1 MAPSNKEMQRRKN
14 CQLYT
19 YLLLAQDKEVSD
31 LILEC
36 AHAYDCDYPVE
47 CATELAE
54 EIKGLDSETFERIVN
69 NSESHEARELAHW
82 WEMHQEADRLRKE
95 IAKTC
100 L

>member
-1 MAPSNKEMQRRKN
+1 MSPPNKKMQRQKN

-19 YLLLAQDKEVSD
+19 YLLLSQEKEVPD

-36 AHAYDCDYPVE
+36 AHTYDCDYPVD
-47 CATELAE
+47 CVRELTE

-69 NSESHEARELAHW
+69 NKESKEARELAHW
-82 WEMHQEADRLRKE
+82 WEMHQEAERLHKD
-95 IAKTC
+95 IAQTY

>member
-14 CQLYT
+14 CQLYS
-19 YLLLAQDKEVSD
+19 YLLISLGKEVPD

-36 AHAYDCDYPVE
+36 ALSYDCDYPVD
-47 CATELAE
+47 CVRELAE
-54 EIKGLDSETFERIVN
+54 ELKGLDSESFERIVN
-69 NSESHEARELAHW
+69 DPKSPEAQELAHW
-82 WEMHQEADRLRKE
+82 WEMHQEADRLHNT